1 MINKIDKNAER
12 KVRAIRVRNKVNGT
26 AERPRLNVHR
36 SLNQIYCQVIDDSK
50 GVTLVSAST
59 MDKKIAES
67 IKGKT
72 KQEAAFIVG
81 ETIAKLAIKKGIKA
95 VVFDRAGYLYAGR
108 VKALADGARNGGL
121 DF

>member
-1 MINKIDKNAER
+1 MINKIDKNAVR

-26 AERPRLNVHR
+26 TERPRLSVHR

-50 GVTLVSAST
+50 GITLVSASS
-59 MDKKIAES
+59 MDKNIAES
-67 IKGKT
+67 IKGKS
-72 KQEAAFIVG
+72 KQESAFIVG
-81 ETIAKLAIKKGIKA
+81 EAVAKLAIKKGIKA
-95 VVFDRAGYLYAGR
+95 VVFDRAGYIYTGR

>member
-12 KVRAIRVRNKVNGT
+12 KVRAIRVRSKVNGT

-59 MDKKIAES
+59 VDKNIAES
-67 IKGKT
+67 INGKT

-81 ETIAKLAIKKGIKA
+81 ETIAKLAIEKGIKA

>member
-26 AERPRLNVHR
+26 TERPRLSVHR

-50 GVTLVSAST
+50 GITLVSAST
-59 MDKKIAES
+59 MDKNVAEA
-67 IKGKT
+67 IKGKS

-81 ETIAKLAIKKGIKA
+81 ETIAKLAIKKGIKS
-95 VVFDRAGYLYAGR
+95 VVFDRAGYIYTGR

>member
-1 MINKIDKNAER
+1 MINKIDKNADR

-26 AERPRLNVHR
+26 AERPRLSVHR
-36 SLNQIYCQVIDDSK
+36 TLNQIYCQVIDDSK
-50 GVTLVSAST
+50 GITLVSASS
-59 MDKKIAES
+59 MDKNIAES

-72 KQEAAFIVG
+72 KQESAYIVG
-81 ETIAKLAIKKGIKA
+81 EAVAKAAIKKGIKA
-95 VVFDRAGYLYAGR
+95 VVFDRAGYIYTGR

>member
-12 KVRAIRVRNKVNGT
+12 KVRAARVRNKVNGT
-26 AERPRLNVHR
+26 SERPRLNVHR

-50 GVTLVSAST
+50 GITLVSAST
-59 MDKKIAES
+59 MDKDIAEKIS
-67 IKGKT
+67 GKS
-72 KQEAAFIVG
+72 KQESAYIVG

-95 VVFDRAGYLYAGR
+95 VVFDRAGYIYTGR

>member
-12 KVRAIRVRNKVNGT
+12 KVRAIRVRSKVNGT
-26 AERPRLNVHR
+26 SERPRLNVHR

-50 GVTLVSAST
+50 GITLVSAST
-59 MDKKIAES
+59 VDKNIAES

-81 ETIAKLAIKKGIKA
+81 ETIAKLAINKGIKA
-95 VVFDRAGYLYAGR
+95 VVFDRAGYLYTGR

>member
-12 KVRAIRVRNKVNGT
+12 KIRAARVRNKVNGT
-26 AERPRLNVHR
+26 SERPRLSVHR
-36 SLNQIYCQVIDDSK
+36 TLNQIYCQVIDDSK
-50 GVTLVSAST
+50 GITLVSAST
-59 MDKKIAES
+59 MDKAVAEKIS
-67 IKGKT
+67 GKS
-72 KQEAAFIVG
+72 KQESAYIVG

-95 VVFDRAGYLYAGR
+95 VVFDRAGYIYTGR

>member
-26 AERPRLNVHR
+26 AERPRLSVHR
-36 SLNQIYCQVIDDSK
+36 TLNQIYCQVIDDSQ
-50 GVTLVSAST
+50 GITLVSAST
-59 MDKKIAES
+59 MDKNIAES
-67 IKGKT
+67 IKGKS
-72 KQEAAFIVG
+72 KQESAFIVG
-81 ETIAKLAIKKGIKA
+81 EAVAKLAIKKGIKA
-95 VVFDRAGYLYAGR
+95 VVFDRAGYIYTGR

>member
-1 MINKIDKNAER
+1 MINKIDKNADR

-26 AERPRLNVHR
+26 AERPRLSVHR
-36 SLNQIYCQVIDDSK
+36 TLNQIYCQVIDDSK
-50 GVTLVSAST
+50 GITLVSASS
-59 MDKKIAES
+59 MDKNIAES

-72 KQEAAFIVG
+72 KQESAYIVG
-81 ETIAKLAIKKGIKA
+81 EAVAKAAIKKGIKS
-95 VVFDRAGYLYAGR
+95 VVFDRAGYLYTGR